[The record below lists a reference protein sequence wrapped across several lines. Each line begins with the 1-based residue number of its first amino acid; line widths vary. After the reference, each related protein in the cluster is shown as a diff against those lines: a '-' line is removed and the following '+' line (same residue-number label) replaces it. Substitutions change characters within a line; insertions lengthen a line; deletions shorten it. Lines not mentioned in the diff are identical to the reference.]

1 MTKDDHQHP
10 DRVRLPKSLFG
21 SLKSSGPMLR
31 LGIIILDVGPGN
43 VFKVR
48 RDTGWLRF
56 NTGFTGTRL
65 PPLESLLMDPMG
77 TKEVMNVCRMFLKQ
91 PRSSRPL
98 SLESGPQAH
107 AGYSHLVF
115 RLHPPPTNR
124 CPWACICIPS
134 EFMSSVHP
142 CACTNVHPFSYS

>member
-1 MTKDDHQHP
+1 MQIPKQVTKDDHQHP
-10 DRVRLPKSLFG
+10 DRVRLPKSLFR
-21 SLKSSGPMLR
+21 SLKSGRPIVR
-31 LGIIILDVGPGN
+31 LGIIILDIGLGN

-65 PPLESLLMDPMG
+65 PPLESLLKDPMG
-77 TKEVMNVCRMFLKQ
+77 MKEVMNVCRIFLKQ

-98 SLESGPQAH
+98 SLESGPQGH

-115 RLHPPPTNR
+115 RLHPAPHQPVSLGLYLY
-124 CPWACICIPS
+124 PK
-134 EFMSSVHP
+134 
-142 CACTNVHPFSYS
+142 